1 MRVRSSRG
9 GERGASVPQPG
20 TFVRGAEGAK
30 GLPCFPSLPCLPG
43 VETGRRG
50 SFDFCPL
57 LEKDLFPDGTGPTAA
72 LGLSPLHPRL
82 QRVLP
87 LPGPIQERPGVK
99 PCAGLAALGTGETP
113 GVGQPGAL
121 GPGRFGR
128 AKTKLPLWCHDVRF
142 LWVFFRQTLL

>member
-57 LEKDLFPDGTGPTAA
+57 PEKDLFPDGTGLTAA
-72 LGLSPLHPRL
+72 LGLSPLRPRGRQL
-82 QRVLP
+82 SGQGRPQVWGS
-87 LPGPIQERPGVK
+87 PGCWDRGVSAE
-99 PCAGLAALGTGETP
+99 PRQNFP
-113 GVGQPGAL
+113 SGA
-121 GPGRFGR
+121 
-128 AKTKLPLWCHDVRF
+128 TM
-142 LWVFFRQTLL
+142 

>member
-30 GLPCFPSLPCLPG
+30 GLPCFPSLPCFPG

-57 LEKDLFPDGTGPTAA
+57 LEKDPRRDRSQDVPRGCSQTGRDRRLLSACLLCVPDYSVSFLSLDRSRRDRASNPAQGWQLSGQGRPQAWGSSGRWDRGVSAEPRQNFP
-72 LGLSPLHPRL
+72 S
-82 QRVLP
+82 
-87 LPGPIQERPGVK
+87 
-99 PCAGLAALGTGETP
+99 
-113 GVGQPGAL
+113 GA
-121 GPGRFGR
+121 
-128 AKTKLPLWCHDVRF
+128 TM
-142 LWVFFRQTLL
+142 